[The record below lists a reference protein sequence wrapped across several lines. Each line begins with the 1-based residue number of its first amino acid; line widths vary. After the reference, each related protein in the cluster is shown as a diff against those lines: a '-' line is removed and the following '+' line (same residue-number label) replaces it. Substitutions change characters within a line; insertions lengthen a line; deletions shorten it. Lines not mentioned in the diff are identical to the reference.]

1 LRTRLRERRYTPA
14 TVRVGLACVVAT
26 AIAIVELGSSSGAQG
41 TFAPGDANAEAQAI
55 SLAPTTGGLNY
66 AIILATSIADYQN
79 LEARALSQTID
90 LGAIGT
96 ALEAQGCDGG
106 PPTVPASSVP
116 APVQAE
122 STNGN
127 QSLTSSITPQSQ
139 PNGFGIGNE
148 AASATTQPTSDATTT
163 VNNIA
168 VPGGILSINGLTTTT
183 HTSIDGGNTRTATAT
198 ADVGQLA
205 LGGGAVVLGGLHWAA
220 TDKSGAA
227 QASSATFSISS
238 MTVSG
243 APVDLSKLGTSPQSV
258 LDIVNT
264 ALSPIGLNIQWPS
277 QSTLNDG
284 TVVISPLTIGI
295 DNNALGQQ
303 VIGAN
308 LNTVQPVRAALVN
321 ALLSASCQFATPV
334 LVGDIGVGVL
344 AGGGNLNV
352 SFGGAKAETD
362 DLVATS
368 PFGPGAASS
377 LPSTSAS
384 SSTVTGNSGGGSVGG
399 LGFTGNSGVSSVP
412 PPVSSGTAATPSS
425 GGSQQVAL
433 GPVVKTSN
441 CVSLG
446 PAGGGC
452 TTSNMAVPIG
462 LGALALVVALFTW
475 DYLRQRRRA
484 LLSGG
489 TEISL

>member
-1 LRTRLRERRYTPA
+1 
-14 TVRVGLACVVAT
+14 
-26 AIAIVELGSSSGAQG
+26 
-41 TFAPGDANAEAQAI
+41 
-55 SLAPTTGGLNY
+55 
-66 AIILATSIADYQN
+66 
-79 LEARALSQTID
+79 
-90 LGAIGT
+90 
-96 ALEAQGCDGG
+96 
-106 PPTVPASSVP
+106 
-116 APVQAE
+116 
-122 STNGN
+122 
-127 QSLTSSITPQSQ
+127 
-139 PNGFGIGNE
+139 
-148 AASATTQPTSDATTT
+148 
-163 VNNIA
+163 
-168 VPGGILSINGLTTTT
+168 
-183 HTSIDGGNTRTATAT
+183 
-198 ADVGQLA
+198 
-205 LGGGAVVLGGLHWAA
+205 
-220 TDKSGAA
+220 
-227 QASSATFSISS
+227 
-238 MTVSG
+238 M
-243 APVDLSKLGTSPQSV
+243 

-264 ALSPIGLNIQWPS
+264 ALSPIGLNIQWPA

-284 TVVISPLTIGI
+284 TVVISPLTVGI
-295 DNNALGQQ
+295 DNNTLGQQ

-321 ALLSASCQFATPV
+321 ALLSASCHFADRPCWW
-334 LVGDIGVGVL
+334 
-344 AGGGNLNV
+344 
-352 SFGGAKAETD
+352 
-362 DLVATS
+362 ATS
-368 PFGPGAASS
+368 ASGSWRAAATSTSPSAAPRRRPTTSSPRRRSGPVPPTS

-412 PPVSSGTAATPSS
+412 PPVSSGTAGTPTS